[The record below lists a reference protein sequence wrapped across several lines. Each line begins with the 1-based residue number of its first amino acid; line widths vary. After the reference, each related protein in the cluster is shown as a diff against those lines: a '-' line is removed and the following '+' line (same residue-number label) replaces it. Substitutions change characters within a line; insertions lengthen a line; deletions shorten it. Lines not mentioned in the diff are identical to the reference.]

1 MYGRRG
7 YFYHLHL
14 AEARG
19 QRQRLAITTTAA
31 NKDNIEVISRKR
43 LNASLVVFCL
53 TVATLGML
61 LAASVVVRIAAI

>member
-1 MYGRRG
+1 MYGRLG

-19 QRQRLAITTTAA
+19 QRQRLAATSAA
-31 NKDNIEVISRKR
+31 ARKDCVEATGRKR
-43 LNASLVVFCL
+43 LTASLVVFCL